1 MTVPR
6 FWRNLASRYNLLG
19 SQCENCGEFYL
30 PSRPIC
36 PVCRRSS
43 KINEFKFSGN
53 GKIVTYTVVYTASD
67 DFDMQTPY
75 VLAII
80 QLEEG
85 PRVTSQVI
93 CDPNEAEIGMDVKPV
108 FRKISQDGERG
119 VIYYGTK
126 FAPA

>member
-6 FWRNLASRYNLLG
+6 FWRNLSSRYNLIG
-19 SQCENCGEFYL
+19 SRCSNCGEHYY
-30 PSRPIC
+30 PPRPIC
-36 PVCRRSS
+36 PVCRRSG
-43 KINEFKFSGN
+43 KIGEYKFSGA
-53 GKIVTYTVVYTASD
+53 GKVVTYTVIYTSSD

-85 PRVTSQVI
+85 PKLTSQLV
-93 CDPNEAEIGMDVKPV
+93 CEPDEVKIGIKVRPI
-108 FRKISQDGERG
+108 FRKITEDGERG

-126 FAPA
+126 FTPA

>member
-6 FWRNLASRYNLLG
+6 FWRNLSSRYNLIG
-19 SQCENCGEFYL
+19 SHCENCGNYYF

-36 PVCRRSS
+36 PSCRRGGE
-43 KINEFKFSGN
+43 IGQYKFNGN
-53 GKIVTYTVVYTASD
+53 GKVVTYTVVHTSSD

-85 PRVTSQVI
+85 PMITSQVI
-93 CDPNEAEIGMDVKPV
+93 CDPDEAAIGMGVRPI
-108 FRKISQDGERG
+108 FRKIAADGERG
-119 VIYYGTK
+119 VIHYGTK
-126 FAPA
+126 FVPC